1 MTTEPVVF
9 TYIEADG
16 SVGTIPFNRMR
27 RLWVDRDGLGMA
39 WVETGEHDAA
49 SAAIEIANLDDPE
62 AVQAMECVMR
72 EMVADPRFAILENPQ
87 PEASRSCL
95 RLEFRYPS
103 PHAVY
108 LAEAS

>member
-1 MTTEPVVF
+1 MMTEPVVF

-16 SVGTIPFNRMR
+16 SLGTIPFKQMR
-27 RLWVDRDGLGMA
+27 RLWVDRDGLGMS
-39 WVETGEHDAA
+39 WIEPGVTEAA
-49 SAAIEIANLDDPE
+49 SPSIEIANLDDPE
-62 AVQAMECVMR
+62 AVRAMEQVMR

-87 PEASRSCL
+87 ARSDRPYL
-95 RLEFRYPS
+95 RLEFLYPS